1 MEVAREIREVV
12 HPFQRLSNFRDVG
25 GLKTVDGRTFRA
37 GVLFR
42 SEELSRLK
50 AKDLLKLQ
58 GLGIKLICDLRS
70 PQESQKRPP
79 PRLPEES
86 IRVVNVPIHEQ
97 PTQEHGIRR
106 KLLGFLFGETG
117 GDRFREFS
125 RDYYHHIA
133 FGQTAR
139 IREVITLL
147 SEEHNLPALIHCTA
161 GKDRTGFLAALI
173 QLLVG
178 VPYEVVM
185 EDYLLTNEYFGSR
198 LEKFIK
204 VMRVVTLFQVSP
216 ERMRLIL
223 MTHPEFLN
231 EVHDAI
237 VKRYGAVETYLREAC
252 GIDQETLQ
260 KLKDRLLA

>member
-1 MEVAREIREVV
+1 MEVAREPREVV

-25 GLKTVDGRTFRA
+25 GLNTADGRMFRA

-42 SEELSRLK
+42 SDELSRLD
-50 AKDLLKLQ
+50 AADLVKLQ

-70 PQESQKRPP
+70 PGESHKRR
-79 PRLPEES
+79 PRLLDES
-86 IRVVNVPIHEQ
+86 IRVFNVPIYEQ
-97 PTQEHGIRR
+97 AIQDGSRR
-106 KLLGFLFGETG
+106 KLLGFLLGKTG

-133 FGQTAR
+133 FGQTTR
-139 IREVITLL
+139 IRELITLL
-147 SEEHNLPALIHCTA
+147 SEEQNFPALIHCTA

-185 EDYLLTNEYFGSR
+185 EDYLRTNDYFGPR

-204 VMRVVTLFQVSP
+204 
-216 ERMRLIL
+216 
-223 MTHPEFLN
+223 
-231 EVHDAI
+231 
-237 VKRYGAVETYLREAC
+237 
-252 GIDQETLQ
+252 
-260 KLKDRLLA
+260 

>member
-1 MEVAREIREVV
+1 MEVAWEIREVV
-12 HPFQRLSNFRDVG
+12 HPFQGLSNFRDVG
-25 GLKTVDGRTFRA
+25 GLKTADGRTFRA
-37 GVLFR
+37 GLLFR
-42 SEELSRLK
+42 SDELSRLN
-50 AKDLLKLQ
+50 AGDLVKLQ

-70 PQESQKRPP
+70 PGESQKRR
-79 PRLPEES
+79 PRLPDES
-86 IRVVNVPIHEQ
+86 IRVVNVPMYEQ
-97 PTQEHGIRR
+97 ATQDGSRR
-106 KLLGFLFGETG
+106 KLLGFLFGKTG
-117 GDRFREFS
+117 GDRFRKFS

-133 FGQTAR
+133 FGQPVR

-147 SEEHNLPALIHCTA
+147 SEEQNLPALIHCTA
-161 GKDRTGFLAALI
+161 GEDRTGFLAALI

-185 EDYLLTNEYFGSR
+185 EDYLRTNDYFGPR

-204 VMRVVTLFQVSP
+204 VVRVVTLSQASP

-223 MTHPEFLN
+223 MAHPEFLN
-231 EVHDAI
+231 EVHNTI

-252 GIDQETLQ
+252 GIDQDTLQ